1 MSNGIDRSQILS
13 QLKVILTPQEYTAC
27 EGLSDTELSAKLREA
42 LSNNGNLGVGDTFTF
57 GAMPEITT
65 TPVQAQKP
73 ILPTF
78 GPEASIPQLTTE
90 QAQDIAMQNLWAMNA
105 NLATAQRETDSD
117 KRDNA
122 TTLLMNTEAREL
134 YYLDKS
140 RSPQGLTYREYLEGM
155 RGDLRTMLLK
165 SYPQMDSAKINLDER
180 LNSLDE
186 NQIRQFEQALIKAET
201 GKLDKNDVLKMFADS
216 TQTVETRTYTQDGK
230 THTETSVKINP
241 PHSHAGGEEEKI
253 RFEDLYRAQ
262 RGVEFNPEKV
272 RQYLIDGTETYFN
285 DPLENGFSNTTLD
298 DLHKHAAYT
307 QRLPK
312 SYIQAFGQPYR
323 AEYLNV
329 LGGSDYDTSTAYGVS
344 PVKLDSEL
352 KPAEEGMEY
361 VIPTRD
367 ITQGVNAKELKPEEL
382 KRFSANML
390 YNILNTTYNMFKGY
404 YDGAWEQLKQG
415 SVGTAAVQGFL
426 GFGEMLS
433 GQDLTA
439 RSQMDKVEGL
449 LAKATQLKNMDD
461 NAFEQ
466 HFDELFKE
474 ISGTS
479 FDPAAMQ
486 NFAQLTMKGIKSD
499 TDEYDEAVKRA
510 FGSNRTGD
518 ADSQFSILNP
528 INSVTD
534 IVAFLA
540 GSEVLGSTKLFAALG
555 TKSFQTTAKVATRL
569 GFNTAG
575 KTVQAGIRLTSSSPV
590 SALNMMTYTGLT
602 EVGGTAMNSL
612 AERIN
617 IKKSAMGEYMSVLDK
632 VDKSLLDDDMIRI
645 LVDMTKQGVMGSV
658 APFIG
663 AVATKTGN
671 SLAGVFSK
679 GNPTAIQKSFSTLA
693 KAENKTLNAQ
703 SLMKDYLSAVDGS
716 TFTKAQEV
724 ISKSSAF
731 ITEVGGFTGY
741 STLEH
746 IAEGLIT
753 GELDLESIDLG
764 EEFKGQLEGLATL
777 KGVARFI
784 QMRKS
789 GAVARG
795 VQDKALN
802 DMTEQLKNYDI
813 TDVGGQYRVLDK
825 TSGKFQTFNSPE
837 AAVNHLFQTMLFKS
851 AVAKAGVNDGVEWR
865 KMNIGGED
873 VEVAVTKSADGKETV
888 DFSKARKLNAN
899 GEYEHFA
906 LTTERDLASS
916 EGYNTQV
923 AGTGTKDIKEVINS
937 LNLIRKST
945 AFRLFEKK
953 PSILSKT
960 NEEIA
965 ELIKNNKLTEA
976 EKEELRQCLQDWA
989 LGDRGVDMRY
999 IAEIKN
1005 VDLFSVVYSDA
1016 KEYKDLFD
1024 EIGKDKAKLQAD
1036 FVRTFD
1042 EILFPKS
1049 TNPEAIQIE
1058 QELTDMGIDAR
1069 LTDHVESGRAI
1080 LNACKKMKEA
1090 GVKEFPKYR
1099 VSLLNEPDN
1108 FAIPTENINE
1118 GYVVFNDI
1126 NETLNNCEVGYFSTP
1141 TPEGIVYH
1149 ETAHCL
1155 NNHLVGWN
1163 TTTNA
1168 METNTKRMLF
1178 DNVSKYSAMSPS
1190 EAGSEL
1196 FAGMMEGKTYSKEI
1210 ENIISEYS
1218 LFKPKFSADKALHDN
1233 TRTNIENTRLIHQA
1247 DGLPAQDPTQRPRR
1261 LDSNGGKD
1269 PFELTKQFDEQT
1281 LALTG
1286 NDVLVQVGTD
1296 KEGKP
1301 IMKLSPE
1308 YEELITNI
1316 AKQIREIALSQEGGA
1331 REIDGKDDP
1340 NYDYTQDKGIVG
1352 IMHRMGFTANGQFF
1366 HRSKSVQSLHDKI
1379 QNALISDP
1387 DMPLSA
1393 LVTKEV
1399 RDAVGVRSVREGV
1412 DLKNDPDVKAL
1423 LDAGDRK
1430 SAIDLA
1436 IEKESAHVF
1445 DALMKYIDSV
1455 AEGTNEVEITS
1466 ISNYMGKDGIPY
1478 FTERQLNRLRA
1489 YAEEKG
1495 VPLLIIERVNSYS
1508 EREKSDDVFK
1518 EKATTKVRGSGYTAL
1533 QMNFRTKD
1541 GFVYEWQYRGTGVN
1555 KFAEGEHIPYDLRTN
1570 KDIVGKNEE
1579 LHALFDPIKE
1589 LLSESKMSEPQFE
1602 EYNNYLT
1609 AHYEYLRLTELGIV
1623 DGSNPPKLP
1632 RGFDVRLRAEN
1643 LELLHEKAE
1652 ATKKNPEKKDKIY
1665 KEYTDEIARRERENP
1680 DNFTDQSY
1688 TELAEEAK
1696 RTRTTSEYEAEV
1708 RLGINLEGSN
1718 PTEIRQ
1724 IINECK
1730 NENGAISE
1738 YYLKESESLLNSG
1751 LSAKDVITYLQIL
1764 KGTSKPVTEE
1774 PAIPDRTPD
1783 EFGEYVQSQRTLEA
1797 FEVSGLK
1804 ELYEADGKTVEQ
1816 LFNEK
1821 KPDGSPRF
1829 SYFDLIQI
1837 FKSKNKDFSL
1847 SLVETT
1853 VYDPVSGQDVPKFE
1867 MDVFKRINK
1876 CLKDNPHR
1884 HEIEDYIQH
1893 HLLNNDDID
1902 SAKLKL
1908 FVESLDNNSTAA
1920 DYDVLRSILTD
1931 KSVSADKKADAIQSY
1946 KDLSP
1951 EQKTK
1956 IHQGYTADKKAKFS
1970 DIFKSAT
1977 GEDATGESRNIER
1990 LISES
1995 PLLSDIHPSEIAE
2008 LKEGSF
2014 EQVKESL
2021 EMLELFV
2028 QKNPHATAQDK
2039 AYLLSLHSTSIKQ
2052 GLILDTKSIIEND
2065 LLKDVRLLETLIQVP
2080 TFNTNDG
2087 QYLRLQVLS
2096 QIDYSDPTVFKNNY
2110 KYILN
2115 SGRYSTKDII
2125 EIMKNGI
2132 DYQKRQTEL
2141 SGQNI
2146 DETTRKVLLQT
2157 KDISDINGIKET
2169 VTNIRQLLG
2178 KIEHPDMIADVL
2190 NRLNIKDYN
2199 AFNQFINRI
2208 DMNKLY
2214 ELAPRMRNFNERD
2227 MAVFLGFH
2235 YKNGTSSF
2243 DKTTLTSEQ
2252 GFTEFLSKH
2261 YLDAGNMSDFLAAFP
2276 LTNRNIGALPEGW
2289 ASNVSNPEGL
2299 DSRIQNVIDNF
2310 RQTKDM
2316 TALANELGQ
2325 VLNKKVNVDNLGE
2338 GVYGH
2343 GFKID
2348 VEGSTTVVLKL
2359 FFEKPDI
2366 SVDRTLHGRSIETQT
2381 GFYLNGNSNRFVH
2394 TFFGRICSH
2403 ADRDGYM
2410 VTQFMGDGVTPIIT
2424 SGNTAGISIIPTDVS
2439 KGHNEANN
2447 IIFDLGGTLIKD
2459 NNGKNISF
2467 DVLKHKRK

>member
-27 EGLSDTELSAKLREA
+27 EGLNYAELSAKLREA

-65 TPVQAQKP
+65 TPVQQQKP

-78 GPEASIPQLTTE
+78 GPEASIPQLTQE
-90 QAQDIAMQNLWAMNA
+90 QAQDVAMQNLWAMNA

-155 RGDLRTMLLK
+155 RGDLRAMLLK

-180 LNSLDE
+180 LDLLDAD
-186 NQIRQFEQALIKAET
+186 QIRQFEHALISAEA
-201 GKLDKNDVLKMFADS
+201 GKLDKNEVLRMFADS
-216 TQTVETRTYTQDGK
+216 TQTVETRTYVQDGT
-230 THTETSVKINP
+230 THTETRVKINP
-241 PHSHAGGEEEKI
+241 PHSHTGGEDEKI
-253 RFEDLYRAQ
+253 QFEDLYKAQ
-262 RGVEFNPEKV
+262 RGVEFNPEKI
-272 RQYLIDGTETYFN
+272 RQYLIDGTETFFN

-298 DLHKHAAYT
+298 DLHKHATYT

-323 AEYLNV
+323 AEYLSA
-329 LGGSDYDTSTAYGVS
+329 LSGSDYDTSTAYGVS
-344 PVKLDSEL
+344 PVRLDGQLNPSN
-352 KPAEEGMEY
+352 EGIEFI
-361 VIPTRD
+361 IPTRD
-367 ITQGVNAKELKPEEL
+367 ITQGTSARELDQKEL

-390 YNILNTTYNMFKGY
+390 YNILNTTYNMLKGY
-404 YDGAWEQLKQG
+404 YDGAWEQLKSG
-415 SVGTAAVQGFL
+415 NVGTAAVQGFL

-433 GQDLTA
+433 GQDLTV
-439 RSQMDKVEGL
+439 RSQMDNVEKL

-461 NAFEQ
+461 DAFEQ
-466 HFDELFKE
+466 NFEELFKE

-479 FDPAAMQ
+479 FDIGAMQ
-486 NFAQLTMKGIKSD
+486 NFAQLTMKGVKTD

-534 IVAFLA
+534 VVAFLA
-540 GSEVLGSTKLFAALG
+540 GSEVIGGTKLFAQLG
-555 TKSFQTTAKVATRL
+555 SKSLQLTAKTATKL
-569 GFNTAG
+569 GFNPASKG
-575 KTVQAGIRLTSSSPV
+575 VQAGVRLMSSSPV

-602 EVGGTAMNSL
+602 EIGGTAFNNL
-612 AERIN
+612 AERMN
-617 IKKSAMGEYMSVLDK
+617 IKYPAMNGYASVLDN

-679 GNPTAIQKSFSTLA
+679 GNPTAIQRSFSTLA

-753 GELDLESIDLG
+753 GELDLDSIDLG

-789 GAVARG
+789 GSVARG

-825 TSGKFQTFNSPE
+825 TSGKFETFNSPE
-837 AAVNHLFQTMLFKS
+837 QAINHLFQTMLFKS
-851 AVAKAGVNDGVEWR
+851 VVAKAEQAIDGATDGVEWR
-865 KMNIGGED
+865 KMNIGGEE
-873 VEVAVTKSADGKETV
+873 VEVAVTKTADGKETV

-906 LTTERDLASS
+906 LTTERDLLS
-916 EGYNTQV
+916 G
-923 AGTGTKDIKEVINS
+923 EV
-937 LNLIRKST
+937 
-945 AFRLFEKK
+945 
-953 PSILSKT
+953 
-960 NEEIA
+960 
-965 ELIKNNKLTEA
+965 
-976 EKEELRQCLQDWA
+976 
-989 LGDRGVDMRY
+989 
-999 IAEIKN
+999 
-1005 VDLFSVVYSDA
+1005 
-1016 KEYKDLFD
+1016 
-1024 EIGKDKAKLQAD
+1024 
-1036 FVRTFD
+1036 
-1042 EILFPKS
+1042 
-1049 TNPEAIQIE
+1049 
-1058 QELTDMGIDAR
+1058 
-1069 LTDHVESGRAI
+1069 
-1080 LNACKKMKEA
+1080 
-1090 GVKEFPKYR
+1090 
-1099 VSLLNEPDN
+1099 
-1108 FAIPTENINE
+1108 
-1118 GYVVFNDI
+1118 
-1126 NETLNNCEVGYFSTP
+1126 
-1141 TPEGIVYH
+1141 
-1149 ETAHCL
+1149 
-1155 NNHLVGWN
+1155 
-1163 TTTNA
+1163 
-1168 METNTKRMLF
+1168 
-1178 DNVSKYSAMSPS
+1178 
-1190 EAGSEL
+1190 
-1196 FAGMMEGKTYSKEI
+1196 
-1210 ENIISEYS
+1210 
-1218 LFKPKFSADKALHDN
+1218 
-1233 TRTNIENTRLIHQA
+1233 
-1247 DGLPAQDPTQRPRR
+1247 AQDPTLRPRR
-1261 LDSNGGKD
+1261 LDSKGGKD

-1296 KEGKP
+1296 KDGKP

-1316 AKQIREIALSQEGGA
+1316 SKQIREIALSQEGGA
-1331 REIDGKDDP
+1331 GKIDGKDDP

-1508 EREKSDDVFK
+1508 ERENSDDVFK

-1652 ATKKNPEKKDKIY
+1652 ATKKNPEKKDEIY

-1908 FVESLDNNSTAA
+1908 FVESLDNNSTVA

-1977 GEDATGESRNIER
+1977 GEEATGESRNIER

-1995 PLLSDIHPSEIAE
+1995 PLLSDIHPLEIAE

-2052 GLILDTKSIIEND
+2052 GLILDTKSIIKND

-2132 DYQKRQTEL
+2132 DYPKRQTEL